1 LALVIMAG
9 MREELSLAKV
19 PDMVQGTAL
28 TLMLAGVL
36 ALSFM
41 GFGGLGG

>member
-1 LALVIMAG
+1 VVRGA
-9 MREELSLAKV
+9 S
-19 PDMVQGTAL
+19 L

-36 ALSFM
+36 ALAFM